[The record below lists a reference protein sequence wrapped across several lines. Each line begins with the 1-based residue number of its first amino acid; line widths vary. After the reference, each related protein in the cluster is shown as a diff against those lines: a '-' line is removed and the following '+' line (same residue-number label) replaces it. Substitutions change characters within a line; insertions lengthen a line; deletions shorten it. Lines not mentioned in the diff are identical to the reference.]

1 MKRTKLLY
9 LEIADSI
16 RKKILEGVYPIN
28 SMIPTETEL
37 EEEYS
42 VSKIT
47 IRKAVE
53 LLVIDGYLEKR
64 SGKGTKVISN
74 RLFNNLS
81 KARSFSSILESK
93 GHLLKKEILSIEKIE
108 IEEANKELYSLFGSE
123 AFKLTRLYF
132 LDDHPYIYFQ
142 HFLPALGNE
151 KQLERLEKQS
161 LYKWLASYGKQVTQF
176 EDSFKVVE
184 VSEEEKKILQ
194 TEKSH
199 VLKRIRRA
207 IDNENSVIE
216 LSFALYDT
224 EKYPYII
231 DYEV

>member
-16 RKKILEGVYPIN
+16 RKKILDGIYPVD
-28 SMIPTETEL
+28 SLIPTETEL
-37 EEEYS
+37 EEEYN

-53 LLVIDGYLEKR
+53 MLVIDGYLEKR
-64 SGKGTKVISN
+64 SGIGTKVISS

-81 KARSFSSILESK
+81 KARSFSSIIESK
-93 GHLLKKEILSIEKIE
+93 GHQLKKEILSIEKVDV
-108 IEEANKELYSLFGSE
+108 EETDQELYALFGSE

-132 LDDHPYIYFQ
+132 LDDEPYIYFQ
-142 HFLPALGNE
+142 HFLPALGSE
-151 KQLERLEKQS
+151 KQLEKLEKQS
-161 LYKWLASYGKQVTQF
+161 LYKWLSAYGKQVAQF
-176 EDSFKVVE
+176 EDSFE
-184 VSEEEKKILQ
+184 VFEVDEDIQAFLETK
-194 TEKSH
+194 KSH
-199 VLKRIRRA
+199 VLKRTRRA
-207 IDNENSVIE
+207 IDIDQKVVE

-224 EKYPYII
+224 EKHPYTI